1 MLAKGIRFMGPQ
13 ACAFPRSAML
23 AGNSASMIC
32 FQRGTSDGV
41 LMPSDLDGS
50 TQPPAGEPN
59 FFMELASNSLN
70 LFKFHVDF
78 TTPSNSTFTGPTNI
92 PVTAYTQACGGGT
105 CIPHLGASEP
115 LAPLPHPLIILL
127 PYPHLVHHDS

>member
-1 MLAKGIRFMGPQ
+1 MWRKGTMFMGPQ
-13 ACAFPRSAML
+13 VCAFARSAML

-32 FQRGTSDGV
+32 FQRGTRDGV

-50 TQPPAGEPN
+50 TQPTAGEPN

-92 PVTAYTQACGGGT
+92 PVATYTDRKST
-105 CIPHLGASEP
+105 RLNSSHT
-115 LAPLPHPLIILL
+115 
-127 PYPHLVHHDS
+127 